1 MDRLGN
7 KQGKGSMRG
16 IGGSGGMTSL
26 SFHCLYLEHPLWRG
40 KLSLPISLESLESII
55 REFFV
60 DKRKPQYSC

>member
-7 KQGKGSMRG
+7 KRGKGSMRG

-40 KLSLPISLESLESII
+40 KLSLPISPESLESII
-55 REFFV
+55 RVSFL
-60 DKRKPQYSC
+60 